1 VLHAPPVR
9 LLSTI
14 LLSSTAL
21 LALPLRAGAAEECA
35 PGRVMLILDKSS
47 SMQTGTIGGVTKW
60 SIAQDAIDQVASE
73 FEANIELGLMIFP
86 EPNECSPG
94 QVHVG
99 PALFRADAI
108 REELAEPPPEG
119 GNWTP
124 ISQTLAQ
131 AATEPSLADQALPRY
146 AVLITDGWQWCSPY
160 DPNTRLEAV
169 DTIEQLNAIGVVT
182 YVVGFGDSVDPIL
195 LNQLAVAA
203 GTAIEGC
210 NPNGDTPTAEN
221 PCYYQ
226 ANDPG
231 ELVSALMEIGSAA
244 ADEACDGKDNDCDG
258 MVDEELTRD
267 CDGSCGAG
275 TQTCTDGVWGTC
287 TAGSS
292 SGGGAEV
299 CDGADNDCN
308 GVVDDGEGMCDEG
321 EECIGGSCQQPGG
334 GEGPSG
340 EAPADDAGDN
350 GMTAGC
356 GCRAGDTRSGASMT
370 GLLLLGALVLGRR
383 RRRR

>member
-1 VLHAPPVR
+1 MVR
-9 LLSTI
+9 F
-14 LLSSTAL
+14 LSSALLTSSVL
-21 LALPLRAGAAEECA
+21 LALPLQAEAAEECA

-47 SMQTGTIGGVTKW
+47 SMQTGLIDGVTKW
-60 SIAQDAIDQVASE
+60 SIAQDAIDQVASQ
-73 FEANIELGLMIFP
+73 FEANVELGLMIFP
-86 EPNECSPG
+86 EPDQCAPG

-99 PALFRADAI
+99 PALFRAQAI
-108 REELAEPPPEG
+108 RDELATPPPDG

-131 AATEPSLADQALPRY
+131 AATEPSLADQELPRY
-146 AVLITDGWQWCSPY
+146 AVLITDGWQWCDPY
-160 DPNTRLEAV
+160 DPNTRLDAV

-182 YVVGFGDSVDPIL
+182 YVVGFGASVDPIL

-203 GTAIEGC
+203 GTAIKDC
-210 NPNGDTPTAEN
+210 NPNGETPDAAD

-226 ANDPG
+226 ADDAG
-231 ELVSALMEIGSAA
+231 QLVSALMEIGAA
-244 ADEACDGKDNDCDG
+244 ASDEACDGKDNDCDG

-287 TAGSS
+287 SGSGAPEDSAGES
-292 SGGGAEV
+292 

-308 GVVDDGEGMCDEG
+308 GIVDDGEGLCGEG
-321 EECIGGSCQQPGG
+321 EECISGTCQAPGDEGGP
-334 GEGPSG
+334 
-340 EAPADDAGDN
+340 PADDPTTDDN

-356 GCRAGDTRSGASMT
+356 GCRAGDGGNGA
-370 GLLLLGALVLGRR
+370 GLTVLLVFGALVLVRR
-383 RRRR
+383 RRR